1 MKNLFIDS
9 NIWLSLYHFTND
21 DLVQFSKLKELNGKS
36 IKIFIPQQ
44 VYDEVNRNREAKLKD
59 ALRAFEVQTI
69 KIPVFCKE
77 YEEYTNFNNDYTG
90 LLRRQKEWK
99 RKINTDIQNKNL
111 PADKT
116 IYSFFDVSDLLE
128 CNLVIERA
136 YMRYRIGNP
145 PGKDNKYG
153 DAINWECLLD
163 TVPNGEDLYL
173 ISSDKDYRSEIFEDK
188 INPFLE
194 NEWKSKKKS
203 NIFFYKNLVSF
214 LNEHF
219 KDIKLEAEQEKQNLI
234 TRLNESYNFEC
245 THGIIAMLGQYTGW
259 TEEQIEDICK
269 AAEDNAQVRWII
281 KDTDVFNF
289 YCNMLSQV
297 KYEKLSDCA
306 TKRVMRKIFD
316 DDIEKEKIIADYE
329 ADAADALEEYYK
341 H

>member
-116 IYSFFDVSDLLE
+116 IYSFFDVSDLL
-128 CNLVIERA
+128 
-136 YMRYRIGNP
+136 P
-145 PGKDNKYG
+145 
-153 DAINWECLLD
+153 
-163 TVPNGEDLYL
+163 T
-173 ISSDKDYRSEIFEDK
+173 
-188 INPFLE
+188 
-194 NEWKSKKKS
+194 WK
-203 NIFFYKNLVSF
+203 
-214 LNEHF
+214 
-219 KDIKLEAEQEKQNLI
+219 
-234 TRLNESYNFEC
+234 R
-245 THGIIAMLGQYTGW
+245 
-259 TEEQIEDICK
+259 
-269 AAEDNAQVRWII
+269 
-281 KDTDVFNF
+281 
-289 YCNMLSQV
+289 
-297 KYEKLSDCA
+297 
-306 TKRVMRKIFD
+306 
-316 DDIEKEKIIADYE
+316 
-329 ADAADALEEYYK
+329 
-341 H
+341 